1 MIYLACIVAIM
12 IGCSVLHRRRADP
25 WRLYALGTEIYL
37 LLGVSSVVI
46 SRFAPQ
52 LIWGFP
58 FSRGG
63 VAAGWGSDNAATFEV
78 FVAPLVAVLLA
89 LMAPALI
96 CALLWWQQRIGAML
110 YPSVTRWLY
119 WPIVA
124 GLVLIPGMVTLL
136 LVNGGAHVADPRA
149 VLGLGRMA
157 HLAGIAA
164 LVALAALTA
173 WSFLRH
179 FRARR

>member
-1 MIYLACIVAIM
+1 M
-12 IGCSVLHRRRADP
+12 
-25 WRLYALGTEIYL
+25 
-37 LLGVSSVVI
+37 
-46 SRFAPQ
+46 
-52 LIWGFP
+52 
-58 FSRGG
+58 
-63 VAAGWGSDNAATFEV
+63 

-157 HLAGIAA
+157 HTAGIAA

>member
-1 MIYLACIVAIM
+1 MIYLVCILVIVV
-12 IGCSVLHRRRADP
+12 GCSVLHRRRAAP

-37 LLGVSSVVI
+37 LLGVSSVVV

-63 VAAGWGSDNAATFEV
+63 VASGWGTDNAATFEV

-89 LMAPALI
+89 LVAPALI

-124 GLVLIPGMVTLL
+124 GMVLIPGMVTLL

-149 VLGLGRMA
+149 VLGLGRVA
-157 HLAGIAA
+157 HVVA
-164 LVALAALTA
+164 LVALAALAALTL
-173 WSFLRH
+173 WSLALTLRT
-179 FRARR
+179 RR